1 MRKPKIKPIIDKIGK
16 AFRGLRGRQVAYDG
30 NIDKYKQLSSL
41 AYKPISDRDS
51 ISSEAAK
58 LGYTLD
64 HDLST
69 R

>member
-1 MRKPKIKPIIDKIGK
+1 VVKHFVDYD
-16 AFRGLRGRQVAYDG
+16 GRNVAYDA

-41 AYKPISDRDS
+41 AYRPISDRDS

-64 HDLST
+64 HDLSN
-69 R
+69 